1 MPRTS
6 NSYKKISAQK
16 RNETALQAAFNVK
29 VPILFARVE
38 ACLGNAQFRL
48 IVANGSTVNGTP
60 LGLFTRATMPINP
73 GQIVILEEAPKDK
86 IHLIVGRIDDRNIAQ
101 KLVDLGRLPANLLGI
116 EKDQEEAFEFEAEAD
131 SESKGDEEVDI
142 NAI

>member
-86 IHLIVGRIDDRNIAQ
+86 IHLIVGRIDDRKTAQ
-101 KLVDLGRLPANLLGI
+101 KLVDLGRLPANLLGA
-116 EKDQEEAFEFEAEAD
+116 EKDQEDAFEFDAEPEAKD
-131 SESKGDEEVDI
+131 DEVDI

>member
-29 VPILFARVE
+29 VPILFARVD

-60 LGLFTRATMPINP
+60 LGLFTRATMPITP

-86 IHLIVGRIDDRNIAQ
+86 IHLIVGRIDDRKTAQ
-101 KLVDLGRLPANLLGI
+101 KLVELGRLPANLLGV
-116 EKDQEEAFEFEAEAD
+116 EKNQEDAFEFEAEPEAKD
-131 SESKGDEEVDI
+131 DEEVDI
-142 NAI
+142 SAI

>member
-86 IHLIVGRIDDRNIAQ
+86 IHLIVGRIDDRKTAQ

-116 EKDQEEAFEFEAEAD
+116 EKDQEDAFEFETDANAD
-131 SESKGDEEVDI
+131 PDEEVNID
-142 NAI
+142 AV

>member
-29 VPILFARVE
+29 VPILFARVD

-48 IVANGSTVNGTP
+48 IIANGSTVNGTP
-60 LGLFTRATMPINP
+60 LGLFTRATMPITP

-86 IHLIVGRIDDRNIAQ
+86 IHLIVGRIDDRKIAQ
-101 KLVDLGRLPANLLGI
+101 KLVELGRLPANLLGV
-116 EKDQEEAFEFEAEAD
+116 EKNQEDAFEFEAEPEGKD
-131 SESKGDEEVDI
+131 DEEVDI
-142 NAI
+142 SAI

>member
-48 IVANGSTVNGTP
+48 VTANGSTVNGTP

-73 GQIVILEEAPKDK
+73 GQIVLSA
-86 IHLIVGRIDDRNIAQ
+86 G
-101 KLVDLGRLPANLLGI
+101 LLGV
-116 EKDQEEAFEFEAEAD
+116 EKDQEDAFEFEAEAD